1 MPPLLA
7 LCHLLTKPKG
17 AEPCEGVLSPW
28 GQAESP
34 GFGISLPGRGPHA
47 GLVRLTWA
55 GLWPWV
61 ALWQGL
67 WLGEQTGPLLSSVA
81 PSLLSRWSPGGW
93 GGGLTGLHITS
104 AIMGMCLAASPC
116 ATGLAAPGS
125 QKNQDLARIWAVLCE
140 HWPRTAL
147 ACPPLARGQSK
158 HILTQCLCPHPTGPL
173 PEPVANGD
181 MEKVRAS
188 S

>member
-93 GGGLTGLHITS
+93 GGGLTGSISRLPSWGCVSQHPPVPRGWLHRVVKKIRTW
-104 AIMGMCLAASPC
+104 
-116 ATGLAAPGS
+116 PGS
-125 QKNQDLARIWAVLCE
+125 GQCCVSIGHVQPWLALRWQGDKANTSSPSACVLIPQVPCQNQLPMVIW
-140 HWPRTAL
+140 R
-147 ACPPLARGQSK
+147 R
-158 HILTQCLCPHPTGPL
+158 
-173 PEPVANGD
+173 
-181 MEKVRAS
+181 
-188 S
+188 